1 LNYENSRYCSRWKKV
16 ESRVG
21 ELKKSIIFVSL
32 KTQIMLQIPTSSTI
46 GTSFHGSSFNATPNQ
61 LIKAIGEI
69 TNGRSGD
76 GKVTMEWVRE
86 LDNAEVITV
95 YDWKYNRVINMD
107 EEIEWNIG
115 GRNKRATEE
124 AKEKILMLLSK

>member
-1 LNYENSRYCSRWKKV
+1 
-16 ESRVG
+16 
-21 ELKKSIIFVSL
+21 
-32 KTQIMLQIPTSSTI
+32 MLQIPTASAN
-46 GTSFHGSSFNATPNQ
+46 GTSFHGSTFKSNPNK
-61 LIKAIGEI
+61 LIEVIGEI

-86 LDNAEVITV
+86 LDSAEVVTI
-95 YDWKYNRVINMD
+95 YDWKYHRKIGMD

>member
-1 LNYENSRYCSRWKKV
+1 
-16 ESRVG
+16 
-21 ELKKSIIFVSL
+21 
-32 KTQIMLQIPTSSTI
+32 MLHMPTASAN
-46 GTSFHGSSFNATPNQ
+46 GTSFHGSTFKATPNQ
-61 LIKAIGEI
+61 LIQSLGEM

-95 YDWKYNRVINMD
+95 YDWKYRRVIGMD

-115 GRNKRATEE
+115 GRNKSTTDE
-124 AKEKILMLLSK
+124 AKEKILMLLTK

>member
-1 LNYENSRYCSRWKKV
+1 
-16 ESRVG
+16 
-21 ELKKSIIFVSL
+21 
-32 KTQIMLQIPTSSTI
+32 MLHTPTASSN
-46 GTSFHGSSFNATPNQ
+46 GTSFHGSTFKATPNQ
-61 LIKAIGEI
+61 LIESLGEI
-69 TNGRSGD
+69 THGRSGD

-95 YDWKYNRVINMD
+95 YDWKYNRVIDMN

-115 GRNKRATEE
+115 GRNKITTEE